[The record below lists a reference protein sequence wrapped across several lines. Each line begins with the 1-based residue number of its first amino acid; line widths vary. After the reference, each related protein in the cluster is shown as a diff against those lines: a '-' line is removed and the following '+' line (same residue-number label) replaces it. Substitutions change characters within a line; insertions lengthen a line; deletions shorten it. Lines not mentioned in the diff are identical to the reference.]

1 MPKKTRNPSQVHP
14 APETDPER
22 VKLYFLSLAARDIN
36 NRCEN
41 DIGIRGHSDCL
52 FPFAIA

>member
-22 VKLYFLSLAARDIN
+22 VKLYFLSLAARDIE